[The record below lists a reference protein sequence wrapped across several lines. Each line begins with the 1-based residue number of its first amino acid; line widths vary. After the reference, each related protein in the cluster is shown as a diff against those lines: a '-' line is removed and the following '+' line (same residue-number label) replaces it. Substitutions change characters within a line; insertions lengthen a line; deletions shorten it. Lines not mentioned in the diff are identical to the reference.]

1 MRKWRKHFPG
11 FHDAELTAL
20 IQDSVNI
27 YSIVRRICRT
37 LHRIELVW
45 SIRGLCRLL
54 RTRVDW
60 RCQSMMD

>member
-27 YSIVRRICRT
+27 YSIVRRICQT
-37 LHRIELVW
+37 LHRSSLSGASADFADFFAPAW
-45 SIRGLCRLL
+45 TGDASP
-54 RTRVDW
+54 
-60 RCQSMMD
+60 